1 MSFEKIAFEKIDT
14 PEKIASERIDFVE
27 RIASKMKKVVSNPEK
42 MRFEK
47 KNTAGKAITTLP
59 R

>member
-27 RIASKMKKVVSNPEK
+27 RIASKMKKLVSNPEK
-42 MRFEK
+42 NAF
-47 KNTAGKAITTLP
+47 
-59 R
+59 